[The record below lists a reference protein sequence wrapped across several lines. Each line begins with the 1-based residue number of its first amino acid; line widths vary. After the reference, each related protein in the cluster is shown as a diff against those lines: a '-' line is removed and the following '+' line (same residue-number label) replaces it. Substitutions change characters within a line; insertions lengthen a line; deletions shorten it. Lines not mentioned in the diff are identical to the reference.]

1 MPTAAVTDGR
11 TARSQRTRTAVVDAL
26 LALLGDGNPRPTAR
40 EIAEKAGVSLR
51 SVYVHFDDLDD
62 LFVAAAE
69 RQLHVVLGM
78 VVEVPSTGPLADR
91 ASTLMRVR
99 GRIYEKVGPVRRAA
113 ERQEPF
119 SPTLARTMRA
129 VRRAT
134 REELARVFATE
145 LGAADTTLPADTKS
159 YEHRLTMLDA
169 MTASSTWDHLRA
181 GGMDVA
187 QARRA
192 ITDVV
197 VGFLERQ

>member
-91 ASTLMRVR
+91 VSTLMRVR

-134 REELARVFATE
+134 RDELARVFATE
-145 LGAADTTLPADTKS
+145 LGPADTTS

-169 MTASSTWDHLRA
+169 MTAGSTWDHLRA
-181 GGMDVA
+181 SGMDVA

-192 ITDVV
+192 TTDVV
-197 VGFLERQ
+197 VVFLERQ